1 MKFKLSRHARL
12 EMERRGIS
20 LDLLEHVLQN
30 PQQIVMETRG
40 KKAYQSIIDFGAG
53 KKFMVRVIV
62 ADEHDPLI
70 VITVYRTSKIHKYW
84 RMP

>member
-1 MKFKLSRHARL
+1 VKYKLSRHARL

-20 LDLLEHVLQN
+20 LDLLEQLLQN
-30 PQQIVMETRG
+30 PQQIVAETRG
-40 KKAYQSIIDFGAG
+40 KEAYQSIIDFGSG
-53 KKFMVRVIV
+53 KRFLVRAIV
-62 ADEHDPLI
+62 ADENDPPV

>member
-1 MKFKLSRHARL
+1 VRYKLSRHARL

-30 PQQIVMETRG
+30 PQQIVSEARG
-40 KKAYQSIIDFGAG
+40 KKTYQSVVDFQNR
-53 KKFMVRVIV
+53 KFLVRVIV
-62 ADEHDPLI
+62 ADTVAPPI
-70 VITVYRTSKIHKYW
+70 VVTVYRTSKIHKYW

>member
-1 MKFKLSRHARL
+1 MKYKVSRHARL

-20 LDLLEHVLQN
+20 QDLLGQILRN
-30 PQQIVMETRG
+30 PQQIVAETRG
-40 KKAYQSIIDFGAG
+40 KKAYQSIIDFDAG
-53 KKFMVRVIV
+53 KKFLVRVIV
-62 ADEHDPLI
+62 ADEHDPLV